1 MSSYWLQFA
10 YYITCIFKIYLDVYV
25 PTVSRVQVKYEYI
38 NRTTKFKL
46 FNIKYHSSIIAS
58 RNIRKDDFQYHQ
70 IIEVPSGI
78 DEIIWIEKIIQITR
92 ENY

>member
-1 MSSYWLQFA
+1 M
-10 YYITCIFKIYLDVYV
+10 
-25 PTVSRVQVKYEYI
+25 
-38 NRTTKFKL
+38 
-46 FNIKYHSSIIAS
+46 KYHSSIIAS

-78 DEIIWIEKIIQITR
+78 DEIIWIEQIIQITR